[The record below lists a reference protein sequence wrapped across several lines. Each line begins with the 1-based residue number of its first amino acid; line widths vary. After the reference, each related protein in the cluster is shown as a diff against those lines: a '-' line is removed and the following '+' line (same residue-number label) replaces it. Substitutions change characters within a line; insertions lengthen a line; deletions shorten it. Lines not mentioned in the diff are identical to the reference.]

1 MTRQPTEEDIMTF
14 YKMYQEQSQA
24 INKLNKKV
32 SDLTTII
39 RSYENQVHLENS
51 EAVQRIIAEV
61 INDSE
66 DHKLRIRK
74 SREICN

>member
-1 MTRQPTEEDIMTF
+1 MNRQPTEEDIMTF

-32 SDLTTII
+32 SDLLATI
-39 RSYENQVHLENS
+39 RSYESQIHLENS

-66 DHKLRIRK
+66 DHRLRIRK